1 VKIGSAVLRRLT
13 AGAMVAGISLAGA
26 VMPAH
31 AASPGSSDS
40 TAGCSSFKRAQV
52 TNKWEVLHTLLD
64 GELRN
69 YSPNKQTMVLERQVS
84 DTRTTEQSFRADWNM
99 FQAVFTAQVSQS
111 VTESNTIST
120 MAQLRVEVP
129 GYRKYYARGSA
140 RQWYVQTEVT
150 ERDSNCNYRTS
161 RVEGLVAT
169 KDSIVWENWDAG
181 PV

>member
-1 VKIGSAVLRRLT
+1 MKVGSALLRRLGV
-13 AGAMVAGISLAGA
+13 GAMVAGISLAGA
-26 VMPAH
+26 VMPAQ
-31 AASPGSSDS
+31 AASPDS
-40 TAGCSSFKRAQV
+40 AAGASGCSYFKRAQV
-52 TNKWEVLHTLLD
+52 TNKWEVLHMLLD

-69 YSPNKQTMVLERQVS
+69 YSPNTQTMVLERRVE
-84 DTRTTEQSFRADWNM
+84 DTRSTEQSFRADWNM

-129 GYRKYYARGSA
+129 GWRKYYAKGSA

-150 ERDSNCNYRTS
+150 ERDSNCNYRTW

-169 KDSIVWENWDAG
+169 KDNIVWENWDAG
-181 PV
+181 PA

>member
-1 VKIGSAVLRRLT
+1 VELGSAVRRFVV
-13 AGAMVAGISLAGA
+13 GAVVAGVAVAGMVTPALA
-26 VMPAH
+26 
-31 AASPGSSDS
+31 AAPSDS
-40 TAGCSSFKRAQV
+40 ATGASSCSYFKRAQV
-52 TNKWEVLHTLLD
+52 TNKWEVLHMLLD

-69 YSPNKQTMVLERQVS
+69 YSPQKQTMVLERQVS
-84 DTRTTEQSFRADWNM
+84 DTRSTTNEFKADWNM

-111 VTESNTIST
+111 VTKEHTIST

-150 ERDSNCNYRTS
+150 ERQSNCSYRS
-161 RVEGLVAT
+161 WRVEGLVAT
-169 KDSIVWENWDAG
+169 TDSIVWENWDAG